1 MKPVILQ
8 LVTWNG
14 AKYLPHLFQSLRE
27 QVFVD
32 WELVILDNA
41 STDNTVALLEKELA
55 TVAQPW
61 QLIKNTKNLGF
72 AGGHNQLF
80 ATTLADD
87 ARYILLV
94 NQDTLWDKFF
104 LDCLFYFLEMHPDAG
119 AVSGR
124 LLRWDFPTPTKFID
138 TLGLKGKSNHRVV
151 ENHGGERWREEC
163 EDVKAVEVF
172 GVSGALPLFRIAAL
186 RDLAP
191 NYQVFDTD
199 FISYKEDVD
208 LAWSLRL
215 LGWHAFTVLDAI
227 AYHDRGS
234 GRATTSD
241 WAAAAV
247 RGHRSALINFYSYR
261 NHLLMLIKHL
271 GVEGRIDGPTLWYE
285 IKKAIF
291 LFFCEPKTFW
301 RAWWQVLKLLPRF
314 WRKRQ
319 DLILRRRATDWEMR
333 QWFK

>member
-1 MKPVILQ
+1 MKPVVLQ

-27 QVFVD
+27 QVFTD

-41 STDNTVALLEKELA
+41 STDDTVAILEKELA
-55 TVAQPW
+55 TVAPPW

-80 ATTLADD
+80 AQTLAGD

-94 NQDTLWDKFF
+94 NQDTLWDKNF

-138 TLGLKGKSNHRVV
+138 TLGLRGLPNHRVI
-151 ENHGGERWREEC
+151 EKHGGENWREEC
-163 EDVKAVEVF
+163 EEVKAVEVF
-172 GVSGALPLFRIAAL
+172 GVSGALPMFRTAAL
-186 RDLAP
+186 RDVAP
-191 NYQVFDTD
+191 TREVFDAD
-199 FISYKEDVD
+199 FVSYKEDVD

-227 AYHDRGS
+227 AYHDRSS
-234 GRATTSD
+234 GRATITD
-241 WAAAAV
+241 QEAMAAHSK
-247 RGHRSALINFYSYR
+247 RPSYINFYSYR
-261 NHLLMLIKHL
+261 NHLLTLFKHL
-271 GVEGRIDGPTLWYE
+271 GAEGRLDWPTWWYE
-285 IKKAIF
+285 TKKAGY
-291 LFFCEPKTFW
+291 LFFCDPKIFW
-301 RAWWQVLKLLPRF
+301 RAWWQVIKLLPRI
-314 WRKRQ
+314 WQKRQ